1 MWLYRAHLGN
11 PGSSPHLGVLN
22 FNHICEVPFSW
33 SGHISTGSE
42 DQDMDVFGDHYFAH
56 QSPQIMLCS
65 FRFYALV
72 HSTACQDSGQKLPLS
87 WYSLAHLPAELTP
100 LSSLEFLLES
110 CLRTCN
116 TLVLLFLSRCLFL
129 CLDLPGFPWVKG
141 CVSPNILSQSLAS
154 GLVLT
159 KYLIM
164 FIKGAKDY
172 FCREFVLK

>member
-116 TLVLLFLSRCLFL
+116 TLVLLFLYRCLSVSRPTWVSLSKGL
-129 CLDLPGFPWVKG
+129 CLTQHSIPKSSIGPGTYQVFDNV
-141 CVSPNILSQSLAS
+141 
-154 GLVLT
+154 
-159 KYLIM
+159 Y
-164 FIKGAKDY
+164 
-172 FCREFVLK
+172 